1 MDHFKRIVVDIDDTI
16 SFTTNRDWENATP
29 NVELIN
35 KLNKLYD
42 EGWEINFVTARGS
55 LSCKSREEAE
65 EKFAPGIKAWFE
77 KHGVKYH
84 SLSFNKI
91 LAAYYIDD
99 KGITPEDFTNLDIK
113 ILKGGMSGA
122 FIEKRN
128 DKVYKNA
135 ENSIDAAAW
144 YRTASKYF
152 NTPKIHSL
160 IGNTLCME
168 YIEKDSDVCI
178 FDVISII
185 NRMKCIPTTANPF
198 STYIKRVEDHLKV
211 IPIDKTKKKFII
223 RMMKNQES
231 DFDSYSSFSHGDFSI
246 DNLIAKNG
254 KVYMIDPIHIDGL
267 YSSWILDVGK
277 LLHSLRRYNMME
289 EHKIISRMYEDYMP
303 YLSIVELTQWIRIY
317 KYSSDELKVR
327 VVEEIEKLIEVL

>member
-29 NVELIN
+29 NIELIN

-77 KHGVKYH
+77 KHGAKYH

-135 ENSIDAAAW
+135 ENSIDATAW

-185 NRMKCIPTTANPF
+185 NRMKCIPTTVNPF
-198 STYIKRVEDHLKV
+198 STYIKRVEDHLKG
-211 IPIDKTKKKFII
+211 IPIDKTKKKFVI
-223 RMMKNQES
+223 RMLKNQEC

-254 KVYMIDPIHIDGL
+254 KVYMIDPIHVDGL

>member
-16 SFTTNRDWENATP
+16 SFTTNRDWENAAP
-29 NVELIN
+29 NIELIN

-55 LSCKSREEAE
+55 LSCKNRAEAE
-65 EKFAPGIKAWFE
+65 SKYAVGIKAWLE
-77 KHGVKYH
+77 KHHVKYH
-84 SLSFNKI
+84 RLSFEKI
-91 LAAYYIDD
+91 LASYYIDD
-99 KGITPEDFTNLDIK
+99 KGITPEDFINLDIK

-128 DKVYKNA
+128 DRVYKNA
-135 ENSIDAAAW
+135 ENSIDAVAW
-144 YRTASKYF
+144 YRIASKYF

-160 IGNTLCME
+160 IGQTICME

-185 NRMKCIPTTANPF
+185 NRMKCIPTTINPF
-198 STYIKRVEDHLKV
+198 STYTKRVEGHLKG
-211 IPIDKTKKKFII
+211 IPISESKKELIVNVMNSLDKEF
-223 RMMKNQES
+223 NWL
-231 DFDSYSSFSHGDFSI
+231 SSFSHGDFSI
-246 DNLIAKNG
+246 DNLISKNG

-289 EHKIISRMYEDYMP
+289 EHKIVSKMYEDYGRH
-303 YLSIVELTQWIRIY
+303 LKVAELTQWARIY
-317 KYSSDELKVR
+317 KYSTDELKTR
-327 VVEEIEKLIEVL
+327 VIEEIEKLIEAI